1 MTPVPLIG
9 SIVSPVSTGAG
20 PPPTGVY
27 LAEGQPIFQQAI
39 AGAIGDRAGLAL
51 LGTAG
56 DGATALKE
64 IRELAPDVAILD
76 AALPSLSGAEV
87 MRAIARDAL
96 PTRIVMLTAAGPAAL
111 VYDMMNVG
119 CAAS

>member
-9 SIVSPVSTGAG
+9 SIASPVSRLAARPRTGE
-20 PPPTGVY
+20 Y

-64 IRELAPDVAILD
+64 ICELAPDVAILD
-76 AALPSLSGAEV
+76 AALPALSERRSCVPSPAT
-87 MRAIARDAL
+87 RCRIA
-96 PTRIVMLTAAGPAAL
+96 
-111 VYDMMNVG
+111 
-119 CAAS
+119 S